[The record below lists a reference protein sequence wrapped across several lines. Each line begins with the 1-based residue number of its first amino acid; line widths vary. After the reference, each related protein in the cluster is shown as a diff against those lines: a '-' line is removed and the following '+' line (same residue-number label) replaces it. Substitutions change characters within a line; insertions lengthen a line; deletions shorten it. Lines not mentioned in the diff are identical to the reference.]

1 MLTRKMSKCAFCNEK
16 DHVFVSCEK
25 AKIEGEKLHQEFVNT
40 IIRKNNNYNHYIG
53 DFIERSLKH
62 ISELQLDCIV
72 AFHTKEVLQEYAT
85 DVHLRGF
92 LTINHCA
99 IETRQSKIR
108 VLKCYYYTNI
118 FGTGLFQSTDP
129 VRNYSR
135 LKTKLKTTKCPQK
148 TFDCPICYLEVEDTC
163 RVTTNCN
170 HTICTDCFTSLEQHD
185 VRRNPLCFYCRTNL
199 KYVTFSDIEK
209 REAFLSA

>member
-1 MLTRKMSKCAFCNEK
+1 MSKCTFCHEK
-16 DHVFVSCEK
+16 DHLFSSCGK
-25 AKIEGEKLHQEFVNT
+25 AKMEGEKLHQELVNA
-40 IIRKNNNYNHYIG
+40 IIRKAPFKYMGY
-53 DFIERSLKH
+53 FIETYLERLN
-62 ISELQLDCIV
+62 ILNLDCIV

-85 DVHLRGF
+85 EMHLRGEI
-92 LTINHCA
+92 TINQCTV
-99 IETRQSKIR
+99 ETRKTIIY
-108 VLKCYYYTNI
+108 VLRFYYYNSI
-118 FGTGLFQSTDP
+118 FDTGIFQSTEP
-129 VRNYSR
+129 KRNYSKI
-135 LKTKLKTTKCPQK
+135 KTKVKPTKSPEK

-209 REAFLSA
+209 RDQFLSTGSTV